1 MGEDHKKDR
10 AEIAYYLDSSVQ
22 EIPSIT
28 CIACAAGGIIYTDS
42 IESYNF
48 IRKDYPHLEVRFQE
62 SKKRVKEAMQEAGIR
77 VIVYPDYHIRFF
89 KELRGVKH
97 VQVFHGTSDK
107 TYDFHREILEYD
119 LFFIAGEE
127 AYKRY
132 KRKNLLKKGNGI
144 LIGYPK
150 LDRVFRGELSRDEE
164 LVKLGMEPARKTV
177 LYAPTWK
184 DRAFNSSWNKFRMA
198 VVEEI
203 PDEINLIIKLHPNL
217 KKFNP
222 DEVDEYSSAVRKRK
236 NTLLLDFTPDI
247 IPIMAASDLLISDVS
262 AVTSEYLAFK
272 RPFVFLS
279 NKPKWM
285 WNRKK
290 TRLWECG
297 EVVTR
302 PKQIWPAVRRSLN
315 EPQRFMNQI
324 EKNLHAT
331 FYKPD
336 GNASFR
342 AAEAILS
349 LIHYREVRDD

>member
-1 MGEDHKKDR
+1 MVEIQTKDQ

-22 EIPSIT
+22 EIPSVA
-28 CIACAAGGIIYTDS
+28 CIAYAAGGIIYTDS

-48 IRKDYPHLEVRFQE
+48 IRKDYPQLEVRYLE
-62 SKKRVKEAMQEAGIR
+62 SKKRIKEAMEEAGIR

-89 KELRGVKH
+89 KDLNGVKH

-119 LFFIAGEE
+119 LFFIPGEE

-132 KRKNLLKKGNGI
+132 KRKNLLKKDNGI

-164 LVKLGMEPARKTV
+164 LIKLGMEPVRKTV

-184 DRAFNSSWNKFRMA
+184 DRAFNSSWKKFRMA

-217 KKFNP
+217 KRFNP
-222 DEVDEYSSAVRKRK
+222 DEVDEYSCIIKKRK
-236 NTLLLDFTPDI
+236 NTLLLDLAPDI

-262 AVTSEYLAFK
+262 AATREYLAFK

-285 WNRKK
+285 WSRKK

-302 PKQIWPAVRRSLN
+302 PKQLWPAVKRSLN
-315 EPQRFMNQI
+315 KPDRFMNQI
-324 EKNLHAT
+324 EKHFRAT

-336 GNASFR
+336 GSASFR

-349 LIHYREVRDD
+349 LIH